1 MTELHRAIVEG
12 VECVLVPINEN
23 TQDFDYPCR
32 DLKCPRC
39 DHIKCTIDTPFGDDE
54 HRLRLA
60 RGCYEPYSGFWSPVT
75 HYLTLRLTGQLEAPQ
90 LDDL

>member
-1 MTELHRAIVEG
+1 MPELHRAIVDG
-12 VECVLVPINEN
+12 VECVLVPMDER
-23 TQDFDYPCR
+23 TQDLDYPCR

-39 DHIKCTIDTPFGDDE
+39 NNASCNIQIVGDIE
-54 HRLRLA
+54 AKETA